1 MNARQHD
8 PTRRPGEAVALGYF
22 RNSAMAAAL
31 ACGLPG
37 TPACAQACP
46 QRLQAS
52 APLRDD
58 DGFISLP
65 ATIGGTSVS
74 LLVDTGSDNGMLT
87 KAGAARLGLRRDP
100 GRRVVLQ
107 GTGGD
112 GPSAAVASYSDL
124 RIGGLLLPAG
134 SLPVSVLPG
143 MPVLE
148 PPIAGL
154 IGADLLSR
162 YDVEF
167 DLRRHRIGFW
177 TAATGSAACAGPP
190 GWRPP
195 FETIPLTRLGD
206 RMALTV
212 RLDGQPISALLDTG
226 ARSRILSTQAAAR
239 LGVDAKQLGLD
250 PGGVT
255 AGIDLHESVYHW
267 HRFRSLVIGAET
279 FDRPILT
286 VAPLDDRVDLL
297 LGADWFAGHDVW
309 IDWATNRLFVR
320 PG

>member
-1 MNARQHD
+1 M
-8 PTRRPGEAVALGYF
+8 ALGHF
-22 RNSAMAAAL
+22 RNSAMVAAL
-31 ACGLPG
+31 AWALLGA
-37 TPACAQACP
+37 PASGQTCL

-58 DGFISLP
+58 DGFLSLP
-65 ATIGGTSVS
+65 AMIDGRPVS

-87 KAGAARLGLRRDP
+87 KAGAARLGLRRNP

-112 GPSAAVASYSDL
+112 GPSAAVAAYPNL
-124 RIGGLLLPAG
+124 QVGGLLLPGG
-134 SLPVSVLPG
+134 SLPVGVLPG
-143 MPVLE
+143 MPVLS
-148 PPIAGL
+148 PSIAGL

-162 YDVEF
+162 YDVEL
-167 DLRRHRIGFW
+167 DLPRHRIGLW
-177 TAATGSAACAGPP
+177 TTTAGSAACTGPP

-195 FETIPLTRLGD
+195 FDSIPLTRLGD
-206 RMALTV
+206 RMALVV

-226 ARSRILSTQAAAR
+226 ARSRILSTRAAAR
-239 LGVDAKQLGLD
+239 LGVDANRLGLD

-267 HRFRSLVIGAET
+267 HRFRSLLIGSET
-279 FDRPILT
+279 FDQPILT
-286 VAPLDDRVDLL
+286 VAPLDERVDLL
-297 LGADWFAGHDVW
+297 LGADWFAGRDIW
-309 IDWATNRLFVR
+309 IDWSTNRLFLR

>member
-1 MNARQHD
+1 M
-8 PTRRPGEAVALGYF
+8 ALGHF

-31 ACGLPG
+31 AWALPG
-37 TPACAQACP
+37 APASGQTCL

-65 ATIGGTSVS
+65 ATIGGRPVS

-87 KAGAARLGLRRDP
+87 KAGAARLGLGRDP

-112 GPSAAVASYSDL
+112 GPSAAFASYPDL
-124 RIGGLLLPAG
+124 RVGGLLLPGG
-134 SLPVSVLPG
+134 SLAVGVLPG
-143 MPVLE
+143 MPVLA

-167 DLRRHRIGFW
+167 DLPRHRIGFW
-177 TAATGSAACAGPP
+177 TAAGSAACTGPP

-206 RMALTV
+206 RLALV
-212 RLDGQPISALLDTG
+212 ARLDGQPISVLLDTG

-239 LGVDAKQLGLD
+239 LGVDADRLGLD

-267 HRFRSLVIGAET
+267 HRFRSLVIGGET
-279 FDRPILT
+279 FDRPVLT
-286 VAPLDDRVDLL
+286 VAPLDERVDLL
-297 LGADWFAGHDVW
+297 LGADWFAAHDVW
-309 IDWATNRLFVR
+309 IDWRTNRLFVR